1 MMRRPLVGRRGL
13 ILIRG
18 HRRDPLLQHQQLLP
32 QPHQILSHPEHGLVL
47 FRHVAFEIGDLF
59 FEMLESL
66 VQCRGSGGGLLI
78 ALIFSSSGATTR

>member
-1 MMRRPLVGRRGL
+1 MMRGPLVGRCGL

-18 HRRDPLLQHQQLLP
+18 HRRDPLLQHQQLFAH
-32 QPHQILSHPEHGLVL
+32 PHQVFSQLKHRLVL
-47 FRHVAFEIGDLF
+47 FGHMAFEIGDFLL
-59 FEMLESL
+59 EMLESL